1 MTSVDALFGAGIA
14 VAGGVVAVVV
24 ARTRLRRPPPALMRS
39 NFRGRTVPAVL
50 GDAIACAGAF
60 GIAASL
66 AVKALGATDRPP
78 LRWTV
83 AALIVVG
90 VMYAAGAWDDRKGD
104 ERPRGFRGHLTA
116 AREGSVTGG
125 IVKLGAGAGA
135 GAAAAALLVHGIANV
150 VTTAA
155 IVALTANAV
164 NLFDRAPG
172 RASKVALVL
181 AVVATVTAPPSFVLV
196 AAGIVGGAAGSL
208 PFDLSERGM
217 LGDSGANPLG
227 ATIGLGLAVAFGPLG
242 RAVTLVVLAALNVA
256 SERWS
261 FSRVISATPML
272 DYLDRIGRK

>member
-1 MTSVDALFGAGIA
+1 MLGDAVACAAVFGIA
-14 VAGGVVAVVV
+14 VSVVA
-24 ARTRLRRPPPALMRS
+24 
-39 NFRGRTVPAVL
+39 
-50 GDAIACAGAF
+50 
-60 GIAASL
+60 
-66 AVKALGATDRPP
+66 KALGATELPSA
-78 LRWTV
+78 RWAT
-83 AALIVVG
+83 AGLIVAV

-104 ERPRGFRGHLTA
+104 ERPRGFRGHLKA

-125 IVKLGAGAGA
+125 IVKLGAGAVA
-135 GAAAAALLVHGIANV
+135 GAAAGALLVHGIANV

-172 RASKVALVL
+172 RASKIALVL
-181 AVVATVTAPPSFVLV
+181 ALVAAMTAPASFLLV

-227 ATIGLGLAVAFGPLG
+227 AMIGLGLAVAFGPLG
-242 RAVTLVVLAALNVA
+242 RVASLIVLVALNVA

-272 DYLDRIGRK
+272 DYLDRMGRK